1 MRPRRGVVAPRATWR
16 PKAALGL
23 GASAEKIAGENVEAT
38 TVKSELVRRFN
49 PPQVVLAK
57 EFEDVTNKRCGVT
70 VEQLRVLFISALR

>member
-1 MRPRRGVVAPRATWR
+1 
-16 PKAALGL
+16 L

-38 TVKSELVRRFN
+38 TGKSELVRRFN